1 MIKSINNSNK
11 NIKTERMLNFY
22 KNYEKVV
29 TPKIEE
35 YEKLRKKSLKEF
47 FVSLF
52 VIFIIIGLLET
63 VIHIT
68 FVEALE

>member
-11 NIKTERMLNFY
+11 NIKNERMLNFY

-35 YEKLRKKSLKEF
+35 YEKLRK
-47 FVSLF
+47 
-52 VIFIIIGLLET
+52 
-63 VIHIT
+63 
-68 FVEALE
+68 